1 MDTSFRHL
9 CCSVFGLA
17 TEHAIEYLTIVGTTS
32 KESMMALVRAEFK
45 IGGMN
50 CAHCVATVRKVLDA
64 LPLDAQD
71 VIVGRVRVEFDPT
84 KVNQN
89 DIITV
94 IANEGYDVD
103 LV

>member
-1 MDTSFRHL
+1 
-9 CCSVFGLA
+9 
-17 TEHAIEYLTIVGTTS
+17 
-32 KESMMALVRAEFK
+32 MALVRAELR

-50 CAHCVATVRKVLDA
+50 CGHCVAAINKALDA

-71 VIVGRVRVEFDPT
+71 VIVGRVRVEFDPA
-84 KVNQN
+84 KVSQN
-89 DIITV
+89 EIITA

>member
-1 MDTSFRHL
+1 
-9 CCSVFGLA
+9 
-17 TEHAIEYLTIVGTTS
+17 
-32 KESMMALVRAEFK
+32 MALIRAEFK

-64 LPLDAQD
+64 LPLEAQD
-71 VIVGRVRVEFDPT
+71 VAIGRVRVEFDPT
-84 KVNQN
+84 QVNQN
-89 DIITV
+89 QIITA

>member
-1 MDTSFRHL
+1 
-9 CCSVFGLA
+9 
-17 TEHAIEYLTIVGTTS
+17 
-32 KESMMALVRAEFK
+32 MALVRAEFR

-50 CAHCVATVRKVLDA
+50 CGHCVAAINKVLDA

-71 VIVGRVRVEFDPT
+71 VILGRVRVEFDPA
-84 KVNQN
+84 KVSQN
-89 DIITV
+89 EIITA

>member
-1 MDTSFRHL
+1 
-9 CCSVFGLA
+9 
-17 TEHAIEYLTIVGTTS
+17 
-32 KESMMALVRAEFK
+32 MALARAEFR

-50 CAHCVATVRKVLDA
+50 CGHCVAAVRKALDA

-71 VIVGRVRVEFDPT
+71 VAIGKVRVEFDPA

-89 DIITV
+89 EIIAA

-103 LV
+103 LA